1 MTRVNR
7 CVMFVPINNPRFVEK
22 AWTRGADAIILD
34 LEDSVPMSEKE
45 KARALVRETIPM
57 VARGGA
63 SVFVRINK
71 EFIRE
76 DLEAAIWPGI
86 SRVIVPKAQTA
97 EDLRVVD
104 DIITRLEKE
113 RGIEVGT
120 IEIFPL
126 VESALAIANCYDLA
140 TASPRVKVMPDGWGY
155 DTSLDLEIEMF
166 AGFDQ
171 YVYMR
176 EEPTLAEMAAGVEPI
191 GAPYIPGTSGR
202 VDQKEEGKAL
212 AEALRKVHIHENII
226 LHPALVEPLVNGLV
240 PMAEEVAWAKKVI
253 DVYEALEQEGESW
266 REVEGKVVD
275 VYEYRNARELLC
287 WAEACAA
294 RDRRKARALARAQS
308 EQTTPGNASGG
319 AKQT

>member
-7 CVMFVPINNPRFVEK
+7 CMMFVPINNPRFVEK

-45 KARALVRETIPM
+45 RARALVRETIPK
-57 VARGGA
+57 VAKGGA
-63 SVFVRINK
+63 AVFVRINK
-71 EFIRE
+71 EFIQA
-76 DLEAAIWPGI
+76 DLKAAIWPGI
-86 SRVIVPKAQTA
+86 SRVIVPKAQTSD
-97 EDLRVVD
+97 DLRMVD
-104 DIITRLEKE
+104 ALITKLEKE

-126 VESALAIANCYDLA
+126 VESALAIANSYDLA

-155 DTSLDLEIEMF
+155 DTALDLEIEMF

-176 EEPTLAEMAAGVEPI
+176 EEPTLAEMAAGVEAM
-191 GAPYIPGTSGR
+191 GAPYIPGTSGK

-212 AEALRKVHIHENII
+212 ADALRQLHIHENII
-226 LHPALVEPLVNGLV
+226 LHPALIEPMVTGLV
-240 PMAEEVAWAKKVI
+240 PTAEEVAWAKKVI
-253 DVYEALEQEGESW
+253 DVYEELEQQGESAA
-266 REVEGKVVD
+266 EAGGKVVD
-275 VYEYRNARELLC
+275 VYEYQNAQELLR

-294 RDRRKARALARAQS
+294 KDQHKARAVARAQS
-308 EQTTPGNASGG
+308 EQAPASNPPSDV
-319 AKQT
+319 KRV